1 MSNSITTSFQF
12 GGKNRQKIAALNG
25 GIAATEVNP
34 DSGNEEPTLSQ
45 ELQAHIT
52 SIVTSRMSPGAAKN
66 MPEAKLIQELEG
78 LIAKIID
85 EEKIQANQN
94 EQRQL
99 ARNIVND
106 LIGLGPLEELKNEE
120 NITDIMVNGPSN
132 VFVEKNG
139 RTILLPM
146 KFRSEQHLRD
156 IANRIARSMNRPL
169 DEAHPLLDARL
180 ADGSRVNIVIPPVA
194 IDGTTISIR
203 KFSKDNMTLDILAN
217 PPPGRQPALSHKM
230 RDWLAMA
237 ARCRYNILISGGTS
251 TGKTTMLNAVSRYI
265 DNNERI
271 VTIEDAAEL
280 RLQQP
285 HVVRLETRRN
295 TGGDSNGE
303 DIDQGRLVHNAL
315 RMRPDRIILGE
326 VRGGEA
332 FDLLS
337 AMNTGHDGSLGTLH
351 ANTPRD
357 ALSRLE
363 NMVLMSGYELP
374 SRVIRNQIQ
383 SAVDMIIQI
392 ERLPDGSRRIMS
404 ISEVTGI
411 EGDVITLQELFRFSV
426 LNQINGKIV
435 GEFVS
440 SGNQPYNKGKLRNYG
455 LEDDAR
461 RLFTE

>member
-1 MSNSITTSFQF
+1 M
-12 GGKNRQKIAALNG
+12 
-25 GIAATEVNP
+25 
-34 DSGNEEPTLSQ
+34 
-45 ELQAHIT
+45 
-52 SIVTSRMSPGAAKN
+52 
-66 MPEAKLIQELEG
+66 
-78 LIAKIID
+78 
-85 EEKIQANQN
+85 
-94 EQRQL
+94 
-99 ARNIVND
+99 
-106 LIGLGPLEELKNEE
+106 
-120 NITDIMVNGPSN
+120 
-132 VFVEKNG
+132 
-139 RTILLPM
+139 
-146 KFRSEQHLRD
+146 
-156 IANRIARSMNRPL
+156 
-169 DEAHPLLDARL
+169 
-180 ADGSRVNIVIPPVA
+180 
-194 IDGTTISIR
+194 
-203 KFSKDNMTLDILAN
+203 
-217 PPPGRQPALSHKM
+217 
-230 RDWLAMA
+230 
-237 ARCRYNILISGGTS
+237 
-251 TGKTTMLNAVSRYI
+251 
-265 DNNERI
+265 
-271 VTIEDAAEL
+271 
-280 RLQQP
+280 
-285 HVVRLETRRN
+285 RLETRRN

-315 RMRPDRIILGE
+315 RMRPDRIILCE

-411 EGDVITLQELFRFSV
+411 EGDTITLQELFRFSV
-426 LNQINGKIV
+426 LNQVNGKIV